1 MKTLFTLS
9 ILSLAHLFAFGQ
21 IEIKQLDKSIEKVHE
36 NLYASRS
43 EVSNRLYKTFLED
56 LKKTNNQQTLAIAQ
70 LDSLKWG
77 NKAQL
82 YVKYYHQHPAYQN
95 FPVVNVSYAGAQKFC
110 EWLTTQYNDSPK
122 RKFKK
127 VIIRLPSEAEWMEAA
142 QAGDPSAQ
150 YAWHGNSFFNSKG
163 QVYANFTYNIKDTS
177 VIKAEM
183 KVTDNVDII
192 APIDSYW
199 KNDFGIFNMCGNVA
213 EMIDQKGIAKGGG
226 WCNKPEDLQIKSKYA
241 YEGDGQNFIGFR
253 YFLEVLEK

>member
-36 NLYASRS
+36 NLYASQS

-77 NKAQL
+77 NKAPL

-110 EWLTTQYNDSPK
+110 DWLTTQYNHSPK

-150 YAWHGNSFFNSKG
+150 YAWHGNSFFNSKE

-183 KVTDNVDII
+183 KVTDNVDVI